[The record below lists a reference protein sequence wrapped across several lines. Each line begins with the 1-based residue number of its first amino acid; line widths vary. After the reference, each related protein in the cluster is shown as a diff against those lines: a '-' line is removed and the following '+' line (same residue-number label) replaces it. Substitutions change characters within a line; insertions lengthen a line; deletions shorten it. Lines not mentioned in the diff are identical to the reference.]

1 MKRLF
6 IVVSVIII
14 LLSSLTSFSQ
24 VKQKFG
30 HIDSNE
36 LLTLMP
42 ERETAKTAIETHA
55 KQLEDQLIAMQK
67 ELELK
72 YNDYV
77 EKQATY
83 SDLVKK
89 TKEEEITSMQKRMQ
103 DFQTTAQSDL
113 QTKEMELLQPI
124 IEKAKKAIE
133 EVAKEKG
140 YSYIFDI
147 GSGALLY
154 WPEDSDDILPL
165 VKEKLGIK

>member
-1 MKRLF
+1 MKR
-6 IVVSVIII
+6 ITVIISVIFFIC
-14 LLSSLTSFSQ
+14 LLGTTNAQ

-42 ERETAKTAIETHA
+42 ERETAKTTIENHA
-55 KQLEDQLIAMQK
+55 KQLEEQLVNMQK

-72 YNDYV
+72 YNEYI
-77 EKQATY
+77 EKQAEY
-83 SDLVKK
+83 SELVKK

-103 DFQTTAQSDL
+103 DFQTTAQTDL
-113 QTKEMELLQPI
+113 QKKEMELLQPI
-124 IEKAKKAIE
+124 IDKAKKAIE
-133 EVAKEKG
+133 DVAKEKG

-147 GSGALLY
+147 GSGSLLY
-154 WPEDSDDILPL
+154 WPEDADNILPF